1 MPGRV
6 LVVDDVTPN
15 VKLLEAK
22 LGAEYFEVLAASN
35 GAEAIE
41 IARKEAPD
49 IILLDIMMPG
59 MDGFEVCRRLKAD
72 AATQHIPIIMVTAL
86 SDVADR
92 VRGLEAG
99 ADDFLTKPVR
109 DIALFAR
116 VRSLVRLKMLMDEWR
131 SREQTSASFGVLP
144 PDPILQEE
152 DYGRARVL
160 ICEDSPIEI
169 TNMREV
175 LSRDGNQLAF
185 VASMRQAL
193 EAMARQDFDLV
204 VAELNVG
211 EDDALRLCSQLRSNE
226 PTRHTPILLI
236 GEEEQTQR
244 LTKGLDLGAND
255 YVIKPIDRNE
265 LLARVRT
272 QLRRR
277 RYQDRLR
284 ANYQRSLA
292 VALIDQLT
300 GVYNRNYLLIHLSG
314 LMQRTMAS
322 GKPLAMLLVDV
333 DYFKQVNDT
342 HGHAAGDQVL
352 RELATRMS
360 HFTRNFDTVA
370 RYGGEE
376 FVVVM
381 PDTNPDLAMLVAER
395 LRQRIEDVPVILRD
409 TGAAVTV
416 SVSIGV
422 AHALGTGDT
431 PDELVKRA
439 DQALYAAKRQG
450 RNRVR
455 LFQPSTAA

>member
-1 MPGRV
+1 
-6 LVVDDVTPN
+6 L
-15 VKLLEAK
+15 
-22 LGAEYFEVLAASN
+22 
-35 GAEAIE
+35 
-41 IARKEAPD
+41 
-49 IILLDIMMPG
+49 
-59 MDGFEVCRRLKAD
+59 
-72 AATQHIPIIMVTAL
+72 
-86 SDVADR
+86 
-92 VRGLEAG
+92 
-99 ADDFLTKPVR
+99 
-109 DIALFAR
+109 
-116 VRSLVRLKMLMDEWR
+116 
-131 SREQTSASFGVLP
+131 REQTSASFGVLP
-144 PDPILQEE
+144 PDPILQAE
-152 DYGRARVL
+152 DFGRAEVL
-160 ICEDSPIEI
+160 ICEDNPVEVA
-169 TNMREV
+169 NMREV

-185 VASMRQAL
+185 VGSLRQAL
-193 EAMARQDFDLV
+193 DQMARQEFDLV
-204 VAELNVG
+204 IAELNVG
-211 EDDALRLCSQLRSNE
+211 KDDALRLCSQLRSNE
-226 PTRHTPILLI
+226 ATRHTPILLI

-284 ANYQRSLA
+284 VNYQRSLA

-314 LMQRTMAS
+314 LMQRTLAS

-395 LRQRIEDVPVILRD
+395 LRQRIEDVPVVLRD
-409 TGAAVTV
+409 TGASVTV

-422 AHALGTGDT
+422 AHALGPGDT

-455 LFQPSTAA
+455 LFEDSTAA